1 MGADQPAS
9 SAGLPAQSDPQGQ
22 AGRTVPQPRDDR
34 RTGDDIPL
42 RATLRVD
49 PITVE
54 VIGNALS
61 SIVDEMGETLVR
73 AAYSTNVKERR
84 DSSTCLFDVRGRT
97 LCQAMHIPM
106 HLGSLMGVVEHLTAR
121 HPLAEIREGD
131 VFVGNDAYTGGG
143 THLPD
148 IVMAEPI
155 FFEGAV
161 VAWATNIAHHADF
174 VDRGHAHIFQE
185 GLRIPPVRLYREGQ
199 IQQDLLDLI
208 LLNCQVP
215 RERLN
220 DLRAQMAANRQG
232 IQRFQSLCRKYGK
245 DLVLAASDA
254 LLDATERM
262 TRAGI
267 ATIPPGVYTFE
278 DRFDTDEIPDEKIFR
293 TRIEVKDGEIS
304 LHFDSPPQ
312 VRAGLNLVWTG
323 LLATVYYAVKTLVGA
338 EIPANAGL
346 FRPIRVSAPAG
357 TMLNCVAP
365 AAVNS
370 RTQTCQRVVDLIHG
384 ALAPAIPERIIAA
397 CNGACV
403 SSTFSGV
410 NPRTGAFYVYLET
423 IGGGFGARASKDGLD
438 GVHVHITNTSNL
450 PVEAL
455 EAEYPLVVERY
466 ALVEDSG
473 GPGTWRGGLGIVRQI
488 RAEDHDCH
496 AFVHAAR
503 KRSAPWGL
511 FGGHD
516 GGRARIEYGPG
527 VEPPVRAQ
535 GFLKPGQTVAII
547 TPGAGGYGDPRARDR
562 ALVRRDLADGVISAE
577 VARDVY
583 GLMDQEMPS

>member
-1 MGADQPAS
+1 M
-9 SAGLPAQSDPQGQ
+9 
-22 AGRTVPQPRDDR
+22 
-34 RTGDDIPL
+34 
-42 RATLRVD
+42 RVD

-61 SIVDEMGETLVR
+61 SIVEEMGETLVR

-84 DSSTCLFDVRGRT
+84 DSSTCLFDVQGRT

-106 HLGSLMGVVEHLTAR
+106 HLGSLMGVVEHVTAR
-121 HPLAEIREGD
+121 HPLAGIREGD
-131 VFVGNDAYTGGG
+131 VFIGNDAYTGGG

-148 IVMAEPI
+148 IVMIEPI
-155 FFEGAV
+155 VHAGEV

-174 VDRGHAHIFQE
+174 VDRGHAHIYQE
-185 GLRIPPVRLYREGQ
+185 GLRIPPVRLYRAGEL
-199 IQQDLLDLI
+199 QQDVLDLV

-232 IQRFQSLCRKYGK
+232 IQRFRSLCEKYGRE
-245 DLVLAASDA
+245 LVRAASDA
-254 LLDATERM
+254 LLDYTERM

-267 ATIPPGVYTFE
+267 ATIPSGTYTFE
-278 DRFDTDEIPDEKIFR
+278 DRFDTDEIPDEKVFR
-293 TRIEVKDGEIS
+293 TRIEVKGDEIF
-304 LHFDSPPQ
+304 LHFESPPQ

-323 LLATVYYAVKTLVGA
+323 LLATVYYAVKTLVGPD
-338 EIPANAGL
+338 IPANAGL
-346 FRPIRVSAPAG
+346 FRPIHVAAPAG

-384 ALAPAIPERIIAA
+384 ALAPAIPDRIIAA

-410 NPRTGAFYVYLET
+410 NPRTGEFYVYLET
-423 IGGGFGARASKDGLD
+423 IGGGFGARATKDGLD

-455 EAEYPLVVERY
+455 EPEYPLVVERY
-466 ALVEDSG
+466 ALVDDSG
-473 GPGTWRGGLGIVRQI
+473 GAGAWRGGLGIVREI

-496 AFVHAAR
+496 AFVHGAR
-503 KRSAPWGL
+503 RRSSPWGL

-516 GGRARIEYGPG
+516 GGRCRIEYSPG
-527 VEPPVRAQ
+527 VAPPVRAQ
-535 GFLKPGQTVAII
+535 GFLGPGQSVAII
-547 TPGAGGYGDPRARDR
+547 TPGAGGYGDPATRDR
-562 ALVRRDLADGVISAE
+562 ALVRRDLAEGKISAQ
-577 VARDVY
+577 VAREVY
-583 GLMDQEMPS
+583 RLTDGERA

>member
-1 MGADQPAS
+1 MAM
-9 SAGLPAQSDPQGQ
+9 
-22 AGRTVPQPRDDR
+22 T
-34 RTGDDIPL
+34 
-42 RATLRVD
+42 VD

-61 SIVDEMGETLVR
+61 SIVEEMGETLVR

-84 DSSTCLFDVRGRT
+84 DSSTCLFDARGRT

-106 HLGSLMGVVEHLTAR
+106 HLGSLMGVVEHVTAR

-131 VFVGNDAYTGGG
+131 VFLGNDAYTGGG

-148 IVMAEPI
+148 IVMMEPI
-155 FFEGAV
+155 FVDGAIA
-161 VAWATNIAHHADF
+161 AWATNIAHHADF
-174 VDRGHAHIFQE
+174 VDRGHAHIYQE
-185 GLRIPPVRLYREGQ
+185 GLRIPPVRLYREGA
-199 IQQDLLDLI
+199 IQQDVLDLI

-220 DLRAQMAANRQG
+220 DLRAQMGANRQG
-232 IQRFQSLCRKYGK
+232 IQRFRALCAKHGMQ
-245 DLVLAASDA
+245 LVLAASDA
-254 LLDATERM
+254 LLDYTERL

-267 ATIPPGVYTFE
+267 ATIPSGVYEFE
-278 DRFDTDEIPDEKIFR
+278 DRFETHEMPEEKIFR
-293 TRIEVKDGEIS
+293 TRVEVKGDEIF
-304 LHFDSPPQ
+304 LHFESPPQ

-323 LLATVYYAVKTLVGA
+323 LLATVYYAVKTLVGP

-346 FRPIRVSAPAG
+346 FRPIHISAPSG

-365 AAVNS
+365 AAVNA
-370 RTQTCQRVVDLIHG
+370 RTETCQRVVDLIHG
-384 ALAPAIPERIIAA
+384 ALAPAIPDRIIAA

-410 NPRTGAFYVYLET
+410 NPRTGQFYVYLET

-438 GVHVHITNTSNL
+438 GVHVHVTNTSNL

-473 GPGTWRGGLGIVRQI
+473 GPGTWRGGLGLLRQI

-496 AFVHAAR
+496 AFVHGAR
-503 KRSAPWGL
+503 GRSAPWGL
-511 FGGHD
+511 FGGGD
-516 GGRARIEYGPG
+516 GGRCRIEYSAG
-527 VEPPVRAQ
+527 VELPVNARTV
-535 GFLKPGQTVAII
+535 LRHGQSVAII
-547 TPGAGGYGDPRARDR
+547 TPGAGGYGEPHRRDP
-562 ALVRRDLADGVISAE
+562 ALVRRDLEEGVISAE
-577 VARDVY
+577 VARAVY
-583 GLMDQEMPS
+583 DIRE

>member
-1 MGADQPAS
+1 M
-9 SAGLPAQSDPQGQ
+9 SAGALVTSARPA
-22 AGRTVPQPRDDR
+22 
-34 RTGDDIPL
+34 
-42 RATLRVD
+42 VD

-54 VIGNALS
+54 VIGSALS
-61 SIVDEMGETLVR
+61 SIVEEMGETLVR

-84 DSSTCLFDVRGRT
+84 DSSTCLFDAGGRT

-106 HLGSLMGVVEHLTAR
+106 HLGSLIGIVEHVVSR
-121 HPLAEIREGD
+121 HSVETIREGD
-131 VFVGNDAYTGGG
+131 VFIGNDAYTGGG

-148 IVMAEPI
+148 IVMIEPV
-155 FFEGAV
+155 FVDGAIA
-161 VAWATNIAHHADF
+161 AWATNIAHHADF
-174 VDRGHAHIFQE
+174 VDRGHAHIYQE

-199 IQQDLLDLI
+199 IQQDVLDLV

-215 RERLN
+215 TERLN

-232 IQRFQSLCRKYGK
+232 IQRFRSLCAKYGRA
-245 DLVLAASDA
+245 LVQAAGEA
-254 LLDATERM
+254 LLDYTERL

-267 ATIPPGVYTFE
+267 ATIPPGVYGFE
-278 DRFDTDEIPDEKIFR
+278 DRFDTDEISDEKVFAV
-293 TRIEVKDGEIS
+293 RIEVKGDEIF
-304 LHFDSPPQ
+304 LHFDSPAQ

-323 LLATVYYAVKTLVGA
+323 LLATVYYAVKTLVGP

-346 FRPIRVSAPAG
+346 FRPIHISAPSG

-384 ALAPAIPERIIAA
+384 ALAPAIPDRIIAA

-410 NPRTGAFYVYLET
+410 DPRTGRFYVYLET
-423 IGGGFGARASKDGLD
+423 IGGGSGARATKDGLD

-473 GPGTWRGGLGIVRQI
+473 GAGTWRGGLGLLRQI
-488 RAEDHDCH
+488 RAEGHDCH
-496 AFVHAAR
+496 AFVHGAR
-503 KRSAPWGL
+503 RRSAPWGL
-511 FGGHD
+511 FGGHE
-516 GGRARIEYGPG
+516 GGKCRIEYSPG

-535 GFLKPGQTVAII
+535 GFLRPGQSVTII
-547 TPGAGGYGDPRARDR
+547 TPGAGGYGDPHQRDR
-562 ALVRRDLADGVISAE
+562 SLVRRDLAEGIISSD
-577 VARDVY
+577 VARATY
-583 GLMDQEMPS
+583 GLDSSGFPPT